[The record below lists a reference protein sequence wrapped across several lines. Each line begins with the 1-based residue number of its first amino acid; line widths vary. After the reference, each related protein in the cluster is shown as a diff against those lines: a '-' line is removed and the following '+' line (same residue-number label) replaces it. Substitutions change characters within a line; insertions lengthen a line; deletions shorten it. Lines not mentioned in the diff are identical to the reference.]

1 MKKRI
6 ASAILALCL
15 LLPVLP
21 VEVKAADSPPTS
33 GSCGDKDSNVTWRF
47 SHDTLTI
54 SGSGDMANYTWPDY
68 GPWYSE
74 RDNIRTV
81 VIEDGVTSIG
91 KGAFSDHTSL
101 TSITIPNSVTSIGK
115 WAFYGCNGL
124 TTVALPDS
132 LNSIIDCAFMECR
145 NLTSIVIPDSV
156 TSIGND
162 AFYGCNGLTTVT
174 LPNSLSSMGTRVFG
188 ECTSLTNITI
198 PDKVT
203 SIEVQTFEN
212 CKNLTSITIP
222 NNVASI
228 GSHAFM
234 NCTSLTNVTLS
245 SNLASIEEYAF
256 KGCSSLS
263 SVDIP
268 DSVTSIGIHAFQ
280 ECSNLTS
287 ISIPDGLTGISSHVF
302 EDCGNLISVTI
313 PNSVKGISMYAF
325 NGCSN
330 LKDVYYGGS
339 QTEWNR
345 IQVLSE
351 NNGLTSAKIHYAS
364 HSVTFLCWEH
374 DHNPAA
380 FQKFD
385 TVSKATP
392 PDPPPTSTDYTFEGW
407 YKEPDRKTP
416 WDFDNDFVEGDITLY
431 AKWTADTS
439 NGYTIT
445 FKTIDETG
453 VNEFTTM
460 RTGADGKLTGL
471 PQFDDPNNY
480 GFAGWYTDSNDGE
493 KVTTDTVFTQ
503 NTDVFAHWND
513 YFTVTFY
520 EDAPTYNMTI
530 QMVQRGKKATKP
542 ADPVKAD
549 YTFQGWYTL
558 KRVDN
563 DEIFDKEWNFEDVVT
578 KNLFLCA
585 KWEKNTTNP
594 DDTKKTYT
602 ITFNADGGKFITGR
616 DVVTVETDTQGKL
629 ANFPEVTRDGY
640 DFVDWHNDQIGVAG
654 KDTVFTSD
662 TTLYA
667 HWNKTGGTT
676 TPVDPDPDKPDP
688 PKTFTVT
695 FDPNG
700 GTVSPTSAVT
710 APGGGPVTMP
720 TPTRTG
726 YSFDGWFTAASGGE
740 KVLSDKTF
748 SQNTTIY
755 AHWTQN
761 TTPAET
767 RYRIYTPGSVSGGSY
782 DVSRS
787 TAAEGTRVTI
797 ELSPRSGYELDVLTV
812 TNLDTGRSVP
822 LTERYSDEY
831 YFTMPASS
839 VDVDISFSR
848 VYPSGIYYDAA
859 PPRAQ
864 PGPTAWY
871 YSNRHICHV
880 TNGQV
885 PDGTPI
891 TRDMLIS
898 VLYNLT
904 DESLLTAP
912 STIGS
917 KTNNSHTWA
926 VASNITP
933 DIYASG
939 LWGTDKPLS
948 REQLSIMM
956 FQYAVYRGC
965 GTSQSVNIS
974 HYSDYDRVRPIAHG
988 ALSWALATGLMSS
1001 TSNVTLSPQAGIT
1014 CGQTGE
1020 LLYRFLTT
1028 IS

>member
-1 MKKRI
+1 
-6 ASAILALCL
+6 
-15 LLPVLP
+15 
-21 VEVKAADSPPTS
+21 
-33 GSCGDKDSNVTWRF
+33 
-47 SHDTLTI
+47 
-54 SGSGDMANYTWPDY
+54 
-68 GPWYSE
+68 
-74 RDNIRTV
+74 
-81 VIEDGVTSIG
+81 
-91 KGAFSDHTSL
+91 
-101 TSITIPNSVTSIGK
+101 
-115 WAFYGCNGL
+115 
-124 TTVALPDS
+124 
-132 LNSIIDCAFMECR
+132 
-145 NLTSIVIPDSV
+145 
-156 TSIGND
+156 
-162 AFYGCNGLTTVT
+162 
-174 LPNSLSSMGTRVFG
+174 
-188 ECTSLTNITI
+188 
-198 PDKVT
+198 
-203 SIEVQTFEN
+203 
-212 CKNLTSITIP
+212 
-222 NNVASI
+222 
-228 GSHAFM
+228 
-234 NCTSLTNVTLS
+234 
-245 SNLASIEEYAF
+245 
-256 KGCSSLS
+256 
-263 SVDIP
+263 
-268 DSVTSIGIHAFQ
+268 
-280 ECSNLTS
+280 
-287 ISIPDGLTGISSHVF
+287 
-302 EDCGNLISVTI
+302 
-313 PNSVKGISMYAF
+313 
-325 NGCSN
+325 
-330 LKDVYYGGS
+330 
-339 QTEWNR
+339 
-345 IQVLSE
+345 
-351 NNGLTSAKIHYAS
+351 
-364 HSVTFLCWEH
+364 
-374 DHNPAA
+374 
-380 FQKFD
+380 
-385 TVSKATP
+385 
-392 PDPPPTSTDYTFEGW
+392 
-407 YKEPDRKTP
+407 
-416 WDFDNDFVEGDITLY
+416 
-431 AKWTADTS
+431 
-439 NGYTIT
+439 
-445 FKTIDETG
+445 
-453 VNEFTTM
+453 
-460 RTGADGKLTGL
+460 
-471 PQFDDPNNY
+471 
-480 GFAGWYTDSNDGE
+480 
-493 KVTTDTVFTQ
+493 
-503 NTDVFAHWND
+503 
-513 YFTVTFY
+513 
-520 EDAPTYNMTI
+520 
-530 QMVQRGKKATKP
+530 
-542 ADPVKAD
+542 
-549 YTFQGWYTL
+549 
-558 KRVDN
+558 
-563 DEIFDKEWNFEDVVT
+563 
-578 KNLFLCA
+578 
-585 KWEKNTTNP
+585 
-594 DDTKKTYT
+594 
-602 ITFNADGGKFITGR
+602 
-616 DVVTVETDTQGKL
+616 
-629 ANFPEVTRDGY
+629 
-640 DFVDWHNDQIGVAG
+640 
-654 KDTVFTSD
+654 
-662 TTLYA
+662 
-667 HWNKTGGTT
+667 
-676 TPVDPDPDKPDP
+676 
-688 PKTFTVT
+688 
-695 FDPNG
+695 
-700 GTVSPTSAVT
+700 
-710 APGGGPVTMP
+710 MP

-755 AHWTQN
+755 AHWTQT